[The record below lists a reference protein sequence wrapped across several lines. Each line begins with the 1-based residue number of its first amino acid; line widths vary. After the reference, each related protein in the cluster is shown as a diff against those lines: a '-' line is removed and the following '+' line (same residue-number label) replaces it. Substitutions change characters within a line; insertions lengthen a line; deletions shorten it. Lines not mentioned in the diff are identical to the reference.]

1 MIALL
6 SDSPYEGRSEEQ
18 QVAQQA
24 EPSTDVESDVG
35 MNDAGYGTDSSGT
48 ASTSLVSG
56 ARDYVFKNGCRYHKY
71 HEGSY
76 NFPNDDL
83 EQERENMTHALIT
96 SFCHR
101 LHFAPIGVNPQTVLD
116 MGHCHANISGVD
128 LSPIQPSW
136 VPPNVRFIV
145 DNLESLWPY
154 PRRHFDY
161 IHSRY
166 IVMAIREWPKLIR
179 QALTHLKPG
188 GWMEMQEI
196 HPRPYC
202 HDASMPPDHLVA
214 EYYLVSDGLASLGVN
229 SDATTLLADMMR
241 DAGFIN
247 VTTRTFPMP
256 IGGWPKN
263 KTLRRMGLDWR
274 AILLDGAQP
283 NVLGPMTRGLKWSRE
298 QVEMQL
304 VKVRNAYMDE
314 QVHSHMLL
322 YVIYGQKPE
331 GVDKGAGCQRFRIES
346 GSLFLRLFPL

>member
-6 SDSPYEGRSEEQ
+6 SDSSYEGRSEEQ
-18 QVAQQA
+18 QAVQQA

-48 ASTSLVSG
+48 VSTSLASG
-56 ARDYVFKNGCRYHKY
+56 TRDYVFENGRRYHKY

-96 SFCHR
+96 SVCHR
-101 LHFAPIGVNPQTVLD
+101 LHFAPIGVNPQNVLD
-116 MGHCHANISGVD
+116 IGTGTGIWATAMGDQYPSANISGVD
-128 LSPIQPSW
+128 LSPIQPRW

-145 DNLESLWPY
+145 DDIESPWPY

-161 IHSRY
+161 IHSRH
-166 IVMAIREWPKLIR
+166 IVMAIRDWPRLMR

-196 HPRPYC
+196 HHRPYC

-214 EYYLVSDGLASLGVN
+214 EYWSLVSDGLASLGVN
-229 SDATTLLADMMR
+229 SDATILLADMMR

-247 VTTRTFPMP
+247 VTTRTFPLP

-263 KTLRRMGLDWR
+263 KTLRRVGLDWR

-283 NVLGPMTRGLKWSRE
+283 IALGPMTRGLKWNRE

-314 QVHSHMLL
+314 QVHSYMLL
-322 YVIYGQKPE
+322 HVIYGQKPE
-331 GVDKGAGCQRFRIES
+331 E
-346 GSLFLRLFPL
+346 